1 MKTLT
6 ILMLVVCLAFLCAC
20 VPVGADKPT
29 SPDRIDEEQSGA
41 QDGGD
46 DVTGG
51 NGTDITDT
59 GGKGDTDSGV
69 GDPNGTSPSGTD
81 NTDPNGS
88 TDPVGTSPS
97 NPDSTGDSPSG
108 TFPSDTPDTPV
119 EPDKFPYA
127 QWLDASFS
135 IFSAPTYDSMPMG
148 VVGGSGEYYIRE
160 EASDGEGNLWGKI
173 EESCWVDLTY
183 AREFA
188 QNPPPIT
195 AAHADR
201 TLMASEHHLYSGT
214 DSLDGVAFVAFRAMQ
229 ELKNVSFHTLT
240 WGDGGFEQVS
250 ELFTLDTLTP
260 DKPFVAKVMFLGSGT
275 VYGISF
281 EDESGTIRYFAV
293 SESGRNGEIEYR
305 EYTR

>member
-59 GGKGDTDSGV
+59 GGKGDTDNGA
-69 GDPNGTSPSGTD
+69 GDPN
-81 NTDPNGS
+81 
-88 TDPVGTSPS
+88 
-97 NPDSTGDSPSG
+97 DSTGDSPSG
-108 TFPSDTPDTPV
+108 TSPSDTPDTPV
-119 EPDKFPYA
+119 EPDRFPYV

-214 DSLDGVAFVAFRAMQ
+214 DSLDGVVFVAFRAMQ

-260 DKPFVAKVMFLGSGT
+260 DKPFVAKVMFPGGAS

-281 EDESGTIRYFAV
+281 EDESGALRYFSV

>member
-59 GGKGDTDSGV
+59 GGKGDTDNGA
-69 GDPNGTSPSGTD
+69 GDPN
-81 NTDPNGS
+81 
-88 TDPVGTSPS
+88 
-97 NPDSTGDSPSG
+97 DSTGDSPSG
-108 TFPSDTPDTPV
+108 TSPSDTPDTPV
-119 EPDKFPYA
+119 EPDRFPYV

-214 DSLDGVAFVAFRAMQ
+214 DSLDGVVFVAFRAMQ

-260 DKPFVAKVMFLGSGT
+260 DKPFVAKGMCSGGAS

-281 EDESGTIRYFAV
+281 EDESGALRYFSV